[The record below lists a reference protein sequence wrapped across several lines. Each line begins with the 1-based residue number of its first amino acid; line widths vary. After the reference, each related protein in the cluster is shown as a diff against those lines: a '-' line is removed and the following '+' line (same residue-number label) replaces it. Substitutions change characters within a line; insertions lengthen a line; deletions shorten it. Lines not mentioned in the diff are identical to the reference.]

1 MPRVSG
7 GMLVKR
13 ILAFVVTAIAALVA
27 CSAALASSSTCGHSA
42 GCGPGGSG
50 QFTPP
55 GTGANALGTPTAG
68 SGTLPF
74 TGLNL
79 ATIAVIALLLVAC
92 GLVLRRVTRPQH

>member
-1 MPRVSG
+1 MNTSG
-7 GMLVKR
+7 GLIVKR
-13 ILAFVVTAIAALVA
+13 ILAFFVTAIAALVA
-27 CSAALASSSTCGHSA
+27 CSAAFANSSTCGHSS

-55 GTGANALGTPTAG
+55 GTGANALGTPSSG

-79 ATIAVIALLLVAC
+79 ATIAVIAFLLLAS
-92 GLVLRRVTRPQH
+92 GLVLRRVTRHQQ